1 MVSARRFWL
10 RLQTLFRRERAAER
24 LDDEVQFHLEQQI
37 AENIAAGMTREEACH
52 AAMRTFG
59 NSSLLKE
66 ETRDAWGWTWLEQFA
81 SDLRYGLRTLGK
93 SPGFTAIAVLTLA
106 FGIGT
111 NTAIFS
117 MVNALLLHPYR
128 FYDLDSLVLLW
139 ENRGIDEGPDA
150 RSISPGDV
158 ADLADSQWFDNIAT
172 YRCGDFN
179 LSSEGRLDVARGCRV
194 STNFFSVLGV
204 GPAQGR
210 LFTRDEEQPGSD
222 QSAVLS
228 DGFWQAR
235 FAGDRHIV
243 GKT

>member
-24 LDDEVQFHLEQQI
+24 LDDEFQFHLEQQI

-52 AAMRTFG
+52 AAMRAFG

-81 SDLRYGLRTLGK
+81 SDLRYGLRTLRK
-93 SPGFTAIAVLTLA
+93 SPGFTTIVVLTLA

-128 FYDLDSLVLLW
+128 FHNLDSLVLLF
-139 ENRGIDEGPDA
+139 ESRGIDEGPDA
-150 RSISPGDV
+150 RRISPR
-158 ADLADSQWFDNIAT
+158 DLTDLRANSQCLKTSPPTNTANSIFPPKA
-172 YRCGDFN
+172 G
-179 LSSEGRLDVARGCRV
+179 
-194 STNFFSVLGV
+194 STW
-204 GPAQGR
+204 R
-210 LFTRDEEQPGSD
+210 
-222 QSAVLS
+222 
-228 DGFWQAR
+228 
-235 FAGDRHIV
+235 
-243 GKT
+243 